1 MLREM
6 QIKTMSITSY
16 QLDWKNLES
25 GKCQVL
31 AGLQDMGSLICYGGI
46 EARSDAPRVFS
57 EPKSHCAILAWK
69 PSVASPQRVLG

>member
-6 QIKTMSITSY
+6 QIKTMNITSY

-31 AGLQDMGSLICYGGI
+31 AGLQDLGPLICCGGI
-46 EARSDAPRVFS
+46 KAGSDAPRVFS
-57 EPKSHCAILAWK
+57 KPKSHCAIPAWK
-69 PSVASPQRVLG
+69 PSIASPQRALG